1 MAHASLSPEGQIQT
15 GLYSIDCSQRQFAE
29 IAACMGHPV
38 SSALISLCLSGKRAF
53 TQWTAEGLLDLLSE
67 LLALRDYFKDVPIH
81 WGSFERV
88 STLIVKRRVELAGAD
103 ADAAAKVP
111 QTTDGAK

>member
-1 MAHASLSPEGQIQT
+1 MVHGSLSPEGRIQT
-15 GLYSIDCSQRQFAE
+15 GLHSIDCSQRQFAD
-29 IAACMGHPV
+29 IAADMGVPV

-53 TQWTAEGLLDLLSE
+53 TAWTAERLIDLLSE

-88 STLIVKRRVELAGAD
+88 STLIVTRRVELAA
-103 ADAAAKVP
+103 AYVDAAAKVVP
-111 QTTDGAK
+111 NPNK

>member
-1 MAHASLSPEGQIQT
+1 MSHASFSPEGRIQT
-15 GLYSIDCSQRQFAE
+15 GLHSIDCSQRQFAD

-53 TQWTAEGLLDLLSE
+53 TDWTAERLLELLSE

-88 STLIVKRRVELAGAD
+88 SNLIVRRRVELAAAD
-103 ADAAAKVP
+103 VDAAAKV
-111 QTTDGAK
+111 ALNSNK